1 MNDVI
6 IQIIKEWRSADTAL
20 KRELIRQIVK
30 TGSQDGLK
38 LLSQIVNRDRDIEIR
53 QSARKAY
60 NSLYKYC
67 FNASDEDPSYSIEV
81 SFDDQELIEMLGSS
95 DPERE
100 MKALVY
106 MQSHDSQSA
115 FSYLRLNYDRYSDDR
130 VKATLVKTIGIYGE
144 AKDIPICYCFLEDAS
159 PRVRANA
166 IEALEVIDHPNTYM
180 IFIQWLSDSD
190 NRVKANCIKAL
201 HKLGQQSV
209 NRILDEMLTSEY
221 VAYKES
227 AMYVLSLS
235 PSKQGLYLLQKFLT
249 EEFDHALI
257 ERALHI
263 IHEFSD
269 AEVPGAQEYLNE
281 YYVGESDSEMDAGWN
296 SDFNPDDLYSD
307 DPEVVLRS
315 LARVLEN
322 EFTNYGEELVN
333 LLRVDSQ
340 DVRIISSILR
350 ILGELEMVDC
360 LDQVLVYLNSPENRV
375 RANAVEAAGRLG
387 YKDDD
392 MMKFLEDD
400 NNRVR
405 ANAIVALSA
414 HFDVSDA
421 VNKMSRHSDPIFR
434 MSLLYAIREIR
445 SSFAIDALNYLI
457 HDNEESVRIQ
467 AMEILQF
474 YEICGIEG
482 ATQILQKHGQSLY
495 G

>member
-6 IQIIKEWRSADTAL
+6 IHIIKEWRTADTAL

-60 NSLYKYC
+60 NSLYNYC
-67 FNASDEDPSYSIEV
+67 FNTISEDPNYSLQI
-81 SFDDQELIEMLGSS
+81 SFNDQELITMLGSS
-95 DPERE
+95 DPEQE
-100 MKALVY
+100 MKALAF
-106 MQSHDSQSA
+106 MQNHNSQAA
-115 FSYLRLNYDRYSDDR
+115 FSFLRTNYDRYSDDR
-130 VKATLVKTIGIYGE
+130 VKATLVKTIGVYGE
-144 AKDIPICYCFLEDAS
+144 AKDIPICYRFLEDAS

-166 IEALEVIDHPNTYM
+166 IEALEVINHPNTYM
-180 IFIQWLSDSD
+180 IFVQWLSDAD

-209 NRILDEMLTSEY
+209 NRILDEMLHSEY

-227 AMYVLSLS
+227 ALYVISLS

-249 EEFDHALI
+249 EEFDHSLA

-263 IHEFSD
+263 IHEFSN

-281 YYVGESDSEMDAGWN
+281 YYVGESYSEIDTDWN

-322 EFTNYGEELVN
+322 EFTNYGEELTN
-333 LLRVDSQ
+333 LLNVDSQ
-340 DVRIISSILR
+340 DVRIISSVLR

-360 LDQVLVYLNSPENRV
+360 LDQVIVHLDSSENRV

-387 YKDDD
+387 YKEDD
-392 MMKFLEDD
+392 MIKFLEDE

-421 VNKMSRHSDPIFR
+421 VNNMSRHSDSVFR

-445 SSFAIDALNYLI
+445 SSFALDALNYLI
-457 HDNEESVRIQ
+457 NDKEESVRNQ
-467 AMEILQF
+467 AMEVLQF